1 MQLVKEGKYTE
12 IVGDINLSRVED
24 IITFMID
31 YYQSTFIINK
41 DNWLTKRERSFFVAC
56 VIISNKG
63 YKYTSPEAKKIYKE
77 LFNLRRQSDVRGYLS
92 DLEDKG
98 FLKSNVNNKIITLPE
113 FFKFNIDEQRVKI
126 DITLN
131 YKDGKAQ

>member
-12 IVGDINLSRVED
+12 IVGDINLSKVED
-24 IITFMID
+24 IINFMID
-31 YYQSTFIINK
+31 YYQSTFITNK

-63 YKYTSPEAKKIYKE
+63 FKYTSPEAKKIYKNI
-77 LFNLRRQSDVRGYLS
+77 FNLRRQSDVRGYLS
-92 DLEDKG
+92 DLEEKG
-98 FLKSNVNNKIITLPE
+98 FLLSDVNTKIIRLPE
-113 FFKFNIDEQRVKI
+113 FFKFNIEEQKVKI

-131 YKDGKAQ
+131 YRNGKA

>member
-12 IVGDINLSRVED
+12 VVGDINLSRVED

-31 YYQSTFIINK
+31 YYQSTFIVNK
-41 DNWLTKRERSFFVAC
+41 DNWLTKRERGFFVAC
-56 VIISNKG
+56 VIISNNG

-77 LFNLRRQSDVRGYLS
+77 VFNLRRQSDVRGYLV
-92 DLEDKG
+92 DLEEKG
-98 FLKSNVNNKIITLPE
+98 FLLSNVNTKYITLPE
-113 FFKFNIDEQRVKI
+113 FFKFNIDEQKVKI

-131 YKDGKAQ
+131 YKNGKT